1 MSQDPPVATF
11 DPALPLDLDKM
22 RDALGDI
29 NVEKPLFPDV
39 TYEAK
44 LAEAGGAW
52 RLAAAAMA
60 RSLAARAA
68 KQMESFSAG
77 SQPAIAWGNRTRRWL
92 DVAAALEQAHAATVE
107 SNGGGAGAIST
118 ALPTRGNAGDR
129 GEYSNGLK
137 GWR

>member
-1 MSQDPPVATF
+1 RLRHGDSSRGVWREQPVRRGARQGRIQWRLHGAADPGQLEMSQDPPVATF

-77 SQPAIAWGNRTRRWL
+77 SQPAIAWGNRTR
-92 DVAAALEQAHAATVE
+92 
-107 SNGGGAGAIST
+107 
-118 ALPTRGNAGDR
+118 
-129 GEYSNGLK
+129 
-137 GWR
+137 